1 MENFKLYINES
12 EYVLVNF
19 KVPSLQVEDEL
30 LKLNVEFAEKYAEL
44 QKQEEFKEV
53 INLREKLLNLENA
66 ENLDVKMLTDI
77 NLIDNNVVLQ
87 KFTYKSQM
95 LIEEYNLRKLKVIL
109 DKSKLDEETKKK
121 FDSSVNSEF
130 WRMQNVEEVNNALEF
145 FRKKFRI

>member
-1 MENFKLYINES
+1 MENFKLYIAENE
-12 EYVLVNF
+12 YILVNF
-19 KVPSLQVEDEL
+19 KIPSLQVEDDL

-44 QKQEEFKEV
+44 QKLEEFKDV

-66 ENLDVKMLTDI
+66 ENLDLKMLTDI

-121 FDSSVNSEF
+121 FDSSVTSEF
-130 WRMQNVEEVNNALEF
+130 WRMQNIEEVNNALEF

>member
-1 MENFKLYINES
+1 MENFKLYITES
-12 EYVLVNF
+12 EYILVNF
-19 KVPSLQVEDEL
+19 KIPSLQVEDDL

-44 QKQEEFKEV
+44 QKQEEFKDV
-53 INLREKLLNLENA
+53 INLREKLLSLENA
-66 ENLDVKMLTDI
+66 ENLDLKMLTDM

-87 KFTYKSQM
+87 KFTYRSQM

-109 DKSKLDEETKKK
+109 DKSKLDDETKKK

-130 WRMQNVEEVNNALEF
+130 WRMQNIEEVNNALEF